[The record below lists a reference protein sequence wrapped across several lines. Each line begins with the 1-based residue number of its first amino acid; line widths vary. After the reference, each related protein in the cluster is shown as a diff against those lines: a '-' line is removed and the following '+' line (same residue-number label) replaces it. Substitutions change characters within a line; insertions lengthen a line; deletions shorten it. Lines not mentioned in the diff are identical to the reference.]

1 MHCYQSSHIF
11 SGHKTTSVE
20 EAKSKPSIFQ
30 PCATW
35 AKNMASKYPFTSG
48 IVGIF
53 AFALAAVLVIVATT
67 QIRRWSRIHRKMSL
81 QLLGN
86 ATHPCEE
93 KALLAT
99 EE

>member
-1 MHCYQSSHIF
+1 MHCYQSSRI
-11 SGHKTTSVE
+11 SSEHKTTFVE

-35 AKNMASKYPFTSG
+35 AKNMASKHPYTSS

-53 AFALAAVLVIVATT
+53 AFALAAVLILVTTT
-67 QIRRWSRIHRKMSL
+67 QFRGWSSVHRKMSL

-86 ATHPCEE
+86 ATRPCEE
-93 KALLAT
+93 KALLAAD
-99 EE
+99 E